1 MSTVEFLLPNRVVY
15 KLEFCKAVKDCDRR
29 HILKLHLSIAPGQGL
44 ETLRLG
50 LVQAKGLKWDYF
62 GQNADGIG
70 VDRRTGNAGPGAS
83 SPHAEALKEARAKGG
98 ALVSPERKAALRSLL
113 RYGSYKPAGRAKP
126 SSEYLLQALLEEDF
140 PQVNYFVDSINIVSL
155 VSAYPISII
164 DLDKAGEAFL
174 VRRGFEGERY
184 VFNQGGQ
191 SIDLKDLLCV
201 CRKSAE
207 DWLPTANPVRD
218 SMATKLC
225 PGASRALAFIYAPG
239 GPEGRDLETACE
251 QLTRYLSN
259 AAASAEWSIL

>member
-1 MSTVEFLLPNRVVY
+1 MEFLLPNRVVY
-15 KLEFCKAVKDCDRR
+15 KLEFCKAVNGCDRR
-29 HILKLHLSIAPGQGL
+29 YILKLHLSIAPGQGL

-62 GQNADGIG
+62 GENDDETGGDGQA
-70 VDRRTGNAGPGAS
+70 GNAKPGANGL
-83 SPHAEALKEARAKGG
+83 HTEALREARTKGE

-126 SSEYLLQALLEEDF
+126 SSEYLLQALLDDDF

-174 VRRGFEGERY
+174 IRRGLEGERY

-191 SIDLKDLLCV
+191 GIDLKDLLCV
-201 CRKSAE
+201 CRKNDQ

-218 SMATKLC
+218 SMATKLF
-225 PGASRALAFIYAPG
+225 PGASRALAFIYAPD
-239 GPEGRDLETACE
+239 GPEGRDLEAACE